1 MIGKLKKHWV
11 WGVVAAPF
19 VLMIL
24 LHLGIAIFEYT
35 GFNFNIQGVDAPDWF
50 IFAGSYMGGVMTLV
64 GVILTIHYQRKSNFK
79 QQKFTEILKERETLG
94 NIISRLDLLGPSG
107 CYQEYTSLVSAEY
120 AQIPNLSNIRR
131 NIVDKMGI
139 LNQLRAEI
147 NLSTDIMAMPT
158 ECASCNHQCRLI
170 SLRPEFQVL
179 YTTVNQNLLDAYA
192 ALDTFIVA
200 SLNNC
205 LIEERKLISMQQ
217 NYAAQSQGKA
227 IPYTQS
233 FFNELDSRKIHTKDL
248 EQKVR
253 DKLNIITG
261 MNSNEYVR
269 LITLCREY
277 SFIKIQNIENVT
289 EH

>member
-1 MIGKLKKHWV
+1 ML
-11 WGVVAAPF
+11 
-19 VLMIL
+19 
-24 LHLGIAIFEYT
+24 
-35 GFNFNIQGVDAPDWF
+35 
-50 IFAGSYMGGVMTLV
+50 
-64 GVILTIHYQRKSNFK
+64 R
-79 QQKFTEILKERETLG
+79 
-94 NIISRLDLLGPSG
+94 
-107 CYQEYTSLVSAEY
+107 SLIY
-120 AQIPNLSNIRR
+120 
-131 NIVDKMGI
+131 
-139 LNQLRAEI
+139 EI

-170 SLRPEFQVL
+170 SLRPEFQAL

-200 SLNNC
+200 SLNNR

-233 FFNELDSRKIHTKDL
+233 FFNELDSRKIHTEDL